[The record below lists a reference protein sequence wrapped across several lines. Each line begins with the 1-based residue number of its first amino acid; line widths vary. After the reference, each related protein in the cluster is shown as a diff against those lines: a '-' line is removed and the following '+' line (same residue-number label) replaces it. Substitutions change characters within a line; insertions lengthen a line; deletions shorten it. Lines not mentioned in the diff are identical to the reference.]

1 MTAKRMFL
9 LQFGAERVPKSLSLR
24 GGPHDLVWEPFSG
37 VVVETTEGWI
47 LFDTGMAREAHD
59 DVATDRL
66 YRDGAVALGH
76 DPSIPTPAMHPM
88 PPDPAAFTW
97 ALPEDPLVSALSLVG
112 LAPSDIALAIIS
124 HLHFDHSGGIPTL
137 ARAGVPVAIQAA
149 ELAFAQSGRAEF
161 AAGFRADDWSTESVD
176 WRPLDG
182 DTEIGPGVE
191 VLFTPGHTPGH
202 SSLRVDLPHTGT
214 WIFPADAADLGQ
226 NFLDGVTCGSCAG
239 GSPSEEADADRSFHR
254 LREVADRLNARVVPG
269 HDQVVLNAAR
279 HPLEGHR

>member
-1 MTAKRMFL
+1 MTAERMYL

-59 DVATDRL
+59 AEATDRL
-66 YRDGAVALGH
+66 YREGAMALGH
-76 DPSIPTPAMHPM
+76 DPRTVTPAMHPA
-88 PPDPAAFTW
+88 PPDETAFTW
-97 ALPEDPLVSALSLVG
+97 GLPGDPLVSALARVG
-112 LAPSDIALAIIS
+112 LAPSDIALAVIS
-124 HLHFDHSGGIPTL
+124 HLHLDHSGGIPTL

-149 ELAFAQSGRAEF
+149 ELAFARSGRAEF
-161 AAGFRADDWSTESVD
+161 AAGFRAADWSTESVD
-176 WRPLDG
+176 WRLLEG
-182 DTEIGPGVE
+182 DTEVAPGVE

-202 SSLRVDLPHTGT
+202 SSLRVDLAETGT

-239 GSPSEEADADRSFHR
+239 GTPSDEADADRSFRR
-254 LREVADRLNARVVPG
+254 LREDAGRLAARVIPG
-269 HDQVVLNAAR
+269 HDQVVLNAAM
-279 HPLEGHR
+279 HPRGGHR